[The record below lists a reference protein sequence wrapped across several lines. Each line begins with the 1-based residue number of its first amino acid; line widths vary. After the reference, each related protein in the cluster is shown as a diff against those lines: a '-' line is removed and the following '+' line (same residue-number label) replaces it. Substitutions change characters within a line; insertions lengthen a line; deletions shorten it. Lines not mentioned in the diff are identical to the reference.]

1 MHAESAWKQGLM
13 CLEPVVWRFRL
24 AGAPRFFNVEA
35 HKKQGRFFF
44 FGPWKNAI
52 FRGGTKKGSSEI
64 ATFATTYISEYQQG
78 VARMIGPTMNKPI
91 CSNWEPPKS
100 GWIKANFDRAR
111 NKDGK
116 AGMRVILKDDKG
128 KI

>member
-1 MHAESAWKQGLM
+1 MEVFKNLDDMGLKNFLVR
-13 CLEPVVWRFRL
+13 CWSIWNNR
-24 AGAPRFFNVEA
+24 
-35 HKKQGRFFF
+35 
-44 FGPWKNAI
+44 NAI